1 MNAWNVPQVTRTT
14 LTALAGI
21 LVAINL
27 KYKWLPL
34 TEHDTAMVAGIL
46 GFVSQIFQRQGMKK
60 AEVAATAAYT
70 AALAATPPATPG
82 WGEAAASGWGNSAA
96 PTGWGAPEAPVPA
109 WTSSDQ
115 GGMPMQAI
123 LQRLEAL
130 EQK

>member
-34 TEHDTAMVAGIL
+34 TEHDTAMVAG
-46 GFVSQIFQRQGMKK
+46 
-60 AEVAATAAYT
+60 
-70 AALAATPPATPG
+70 
-82 WGEAAASGWGNSAA
+82 
-96 PTGWGAPEAPVPA
+96 
-109 WTSSDQ
+109 SDQ